1 MAKEMTR
8 DSRVIVK
15 QCIVGF
21 VSVVNIICTKIIVTL
36 KMEKR

>member
-1 MAKEMTR
+1 MDKGMNI
-8 DSRVIVK
+8 DSRAIVK

-21 VSVVNIICTKIIVTL
+21 VSLVDIIYTKITVTL